1 MKTAIYPGS
10 FDPITNGH
18 ADIIRRA
25 SRVFDKIYVAVAQ
38 NPSKKY
44 LFSEIERQTM
54 IRKIF
59 KDNKKIVVESFNG
72 LLSDYVV
79 KKKVNTVIRG
89 LRVVTDFD
97 YELSLALMN
106 KNLNHDL
113 ETIFFMTDEKL
124 LFISSSMIKEV
135 AKFGG
140 NVRDYVPALVEKEL
154 KKKLKLSGS
163 NQ

>member
-1 MKTAIYPGS
+1 MKAAIYPGS

-25 SRVFDKIYVAVAQ
+25 SRIFDKIYVAVAQ

-44 LFSEIERQTM
+44 LFTADERQRM
-54 IRKIF
+54 IRTIF
-59 KDNKKIVVESFNG
+59 KDNKKVTVESFNG
-72 LLSDYVV
+72 LLIDYVCQR
-79 KKKVNTVIRG
+79 KVNTVIRG

-106 KNLNHDL
+106 KNLNKEL
-113 ETIFFMTDEKL
+113 ETVFFMTDEKL

-140 NVRDYVPALVEKEL
+140 KVGDYVPPLVEKEL
-154 KKKLKLSGS
+154 KKKLRLL
-163 NQ
+163 NP

>member
-1 MKTAIYPGS
+1 MKAAIYPGS

-25 SRVFDKIYVAVAQ
+25 SRIFDRIYVAVAQ

-44 LFSEIERQTM
+44 LFTATERQQM
-54 IRKIF
+54 IRTIF
-59 KDNKKIVVESFNG
+59 KDNKKVAVESFDG
-72 LLSDYVV
+72 LLIDYVAQR
-79 KKKVNTVIRG
+79 KVNTVIRG

-106 KNLNHDL
+106 KNLNRDL
-113 ETIFFMTDEKL
+113 ETVFFMTDEKL

-140 NVRDYVPALVEKEL
+140 NVRDYVPQLVEKEL

-163 NQ
+163 N